1 MRLQLSELPHQQGVH
16 PNDHMGTSVFLAA
29 DQQPVLCLCRWKA
42 LAHCLQVGA
51 RLTVLNLNQQTDSA
65 DLLGGFKP
73 SEPGDTLQ
81 PLLATFQDLVRR

>member
-1 MRLQLSELPHQQGVH
+1 MH
-16 PNDHMGTSVFLAA
+16 PRDQMGTSVNLAA
-29 DQQPVLCLCRWKA
+29 AEQPVPLKA
-42 LAHCLQVGA
+42 LAHLLQVGA

-73 SEPGDTLQ
+73 TEPGGTLQ

>member
-1 MRLQLSELPHQQGVH
+1 MTRWAL
-16 PNDHMGTSVFLAA
+16 SVFLAA
-29 DQQPVLCLCRWKA
+29 AEQPFSALPVKA